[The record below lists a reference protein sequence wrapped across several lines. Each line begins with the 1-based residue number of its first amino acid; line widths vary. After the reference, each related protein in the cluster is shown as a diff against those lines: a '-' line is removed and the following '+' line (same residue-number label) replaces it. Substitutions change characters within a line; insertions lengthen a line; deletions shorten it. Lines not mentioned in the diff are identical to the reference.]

1 LITLTT
7 MTTPLLCIARNS
19 WITVWIT
26 LEINTL
32 AFCGILRIPHKKSNK
47 IIECRIKYFII
58 QSIAS
63 GIFIIMSIQT
73 KNLYNLII
81 IQNIIVISLIIKMAA
96 SPFQEWFVNIRK
108 YIKKYQLTLLIT
120 WQKLAPIFLILF
132 QVKNMILLFIILSI
146 LIGRLLQLNK
156 ANLIEIMRYS
166 SVFNLGWILTA
177 IIIDTKIFLW
187 FSIVY
192 WLSVV
197 IIMHILKNYKI
208 NTLNTESKTNTKKW
222 VLLIVLANL
231 AGIPP
236 LSGFLVKWILIL
248 TMVKTSIIVMSIT
261 TLTISA
267 MNFFIYLR
275 IIRKQILLNSN
286 KTQIENKIINKTINK
301 IMLMINIT
309 PIILLIRL
317 GHAWNKGL

>member
-1 LITLTT
+1 
-7 MTTPLLCIARNS
+7 
-19 WITVWIT
+19 
-26 LEINTL
+26 
-32 AFCGILRIPHKKSNK
+32 
-47 IIECRIKYFII
+47 
-58 QSIAS
+58 
-63 GIFIIMSIQT
+63 
-73 KNLYNLII
+73 
-81 IQNIIVISLIIKMAA
+81 MAA